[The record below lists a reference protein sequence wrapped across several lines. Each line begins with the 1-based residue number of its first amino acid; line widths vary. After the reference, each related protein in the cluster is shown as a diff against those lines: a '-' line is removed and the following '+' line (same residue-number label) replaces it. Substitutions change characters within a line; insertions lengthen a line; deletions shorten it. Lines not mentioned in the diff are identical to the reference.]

1 MVDDFYSGMQV
12 TVPLFAEQINC
23 SSSEIADIYRAKY
36 QGPVVTFCDKSDND
50 GFLCAGALSGTDG
63 MKISVYGNDERI
75 LLTAVYDNLG
85 KGASGAALEN
95 LNLVMGKGKAFGLD
109 I

>member
-1 MVDDFYSGMQV
+1 
-12 TVPLFAEQINC
+12 
-23 SSSEIADIYRAKY
+23 
-36 QGPVVTFCDKSDND
+36 
-50 GFLCAGALSGTDG
+50 
-63 MKISVYGNDERI
+63 MKISVYGNGERI

-95 LNLVMGKGKAFGLD
+95 LNLVMGKDKAFGLD